1 MRIRVSVSS
10 GEVTSLHGHFYPGMS
25 TSTTSSSSRVIAH
38 LDMNTF
44 FVSVERLTNPELEG
58 RPVVV
63 GGQPGG
69 RSVVSSAS
77 YEARRYGIHSAM
89 PMDEAVRRCPDLLI
103 VSPGFSD
110 YKHFHDRIKAILADF
125 TPIVEMT
132 SIDEGYLDLT
142 GTDKLWGPPPEAGR
156 RIRERILNQTALP
169 SSIGISTNK
178 LVSKVASDLAK
189 PAGDPRKD
197 PASATPSGR
206 PIEPGRGPTSAIPAG
221 RHAEPVEVRRP
232 EIRKDAS
239 KGMDSRQREA
249 RHPFITSEGVL
260 VVPPGEEAGF
270 LAPLPLSHLP
280 GCGKMTVPRL
290 QAMDLQTIGD
300 LAACTEDELG
310 TLFGEMGRALWRRAN
325 GVGSQSFD
333 TEHQRKSISKERT
346 FAEDVTD
353 KDHLSAILHRLTEG
367 VAFTLR
373 KRNENARTV
382 TLKLR
387 YDDFETHTFSR
398 SLPDPTAAT
407 TTVFETVS
415 RLLAERWS
423 RDRPV
428 RLIGVGVSN
437 LMKGRLQ
444 EDLFAQVDQKAD
456 SRRLTAMDEIRTRFG
471 RDILLTGESLNL
483 LKKERS

>member
-1 MRIRVSVSS
+1 MAQPSS
-10 GEVTSLHGHFYPGMS
+10 GP
-25 TSTTSSSSRVIAH
+25 RVIAH

-44 FVSVERLTNPELEG
+44 FVSVERLKDPELEG
-58 RPVVV
+58 QPVAV
-63 GGQPGG
+63 GGKPGG

-110 YKHFHDRIKAILADF
+110 YKHFHDQIKTILADF

-142 GTDKLWGPPPEAGR
+142 GTEKLWGLPPDAGR
-156 RIRERILNQTALP
+156 QIRERILNQTALP
-169 SSIGISTNK
+169 SSIGISANK

-189 PAGDPRKD
+189 PAGDPRKGD
-197 PASATPSGR
+197 PAATFPD
-206 PIEPGRGPTSAIPAG
+206 

-232 EIRKDAS
+232 GSHEHEFKGDAPPL
-239 KGMDSRQREA
+239 DPA
-249 RHPFITSEGVL
+249 RHPLITSEGVL
-260 VVPPGEEAGF
+260 VIPPGREAGF

-280 GCGKMTVPRL
+280 GCGKMTIPRL

-310 TLFGEMGRALWRRAN
+310 TLFGEMGRSLWRRAN
-325 GVGSQSFD
+325 GRGSQIFS

-346 FAEDVTD
+346 FTEDVTD
-353 KDHLSAILHRLTEG
+353 RDHLRAILHRLTEG
-367 VAFTLR
+367 IAFTLR
-373 KRNENARTV
+373 RRNENARTV

-398 SLPDPTAAT
+398 SLPAPTDVTIEIFDTAS
-407 TTVFETVS
+407 V
-415 RLLAERWS
+415 LLAEHWA
-423 RDRPV
+423 RDRSI
-428 RLIGVGVSN
+428 RLIGIGVSN
-437 LMKGRLQ
+437 LMKGRQQ
-444 EDLFAQVDQKAD
+444 EDMFAQIDQKD
-456 SRRLTAMDEIRTRFG
+456 NSRRLEVIDDIRTRFG
-471 RDILLTGESLNL
+471 KDSLLTGESLNL
-483 LKKERS
+483 LKKEHS

>member
-1 MRIRVSVSS
+1 MNL
-10 GEVTSLHGHFYPGMS
+10 TA
-25 TSTTSSSSRVIAH
+25 TSSSSRVIAH

-58 RPVVV
+58 QPVVV

-110 YKHFHDRIKAILADF
+110 YKHFHDRIKA
-125 TPIVEMT
+125 
-132 SIDEGYLDLT
+132 S
-142 GTDKLWGPPPEAGR
+142 GTDKLWGPPPEAGC

-189 PAGDPRKD
+189 PAGDPRKSD
-197 PASATPSGR
+197 PTATLS
-206 PIEPGRGPTSAIPAG
+206 G
-221 RHAEPVEVRRP
+221 RHAEPVEVRRSAFG
-232 EIRKDAS
+232 EHES
-239 KGMDSRQREA
+239 KGAALRESRA
-249 RHPFITSEGVL
+249 RHPLITSEGVL

-280 GCGKMTVPRL
+280 GCGKMTIPRL
-290 QAMDLQTIGD
+290 QTMDLQTIGD
-300 LAACTEDELG
+300 LAACAEDELG

-325 GVGSQSFD
+325 GVGSQSFG

-346 FAEDVTD
+346 FAEDIRD
-353 KDHLSAILHRLTEG
+353 KSHLRATLHGLTEG

-373 KRNENARTV
+373 RRNENARTV

-398 SLPDPTAAT
+398 SLPDPTDT
-407 TTVFETVS
+407 TTDIFETVS
-415 RLLAERWS
+415 QLLAERWS
-423 RDRPV
+423 RDRSV

-437 LMKGRLQ
+437 LMKGQLQ

-456 SRRLTAMDEIRTRFG
+456 SRRLVTIDEIRTRFG
-471 RDILLTGESLNL
+471 KDSLLTGESLNL
-483 LKKERS
+483 LKKEHS

>member
-1 MRIRVSVSS
+1 
-10 GEVTSLHGHFYPGMS
+10 
-25 TSTTSSSSRVIAH
+25 
-38 LDMNTF
+38 
-44 FVSVERLTNPELEG
+44 
-58 RPVVV
+58 
-63 GGQPGG
+63 
-69 RSVVSSAS
+69 
-77 YEARRYGIHSAM
+77 
-89 PMDEAVRRCPDLLI
+89 MDEAVRRCPDLLI

-110 YKHFHDRIKAILADF
+110 YKHFHDQIKTILADF

-142 GTDKLWGPPPEAGR
+142 GTEKLWGLPPDAGR

-169 SSIGISTNK
+169 SSIGISANK

-189 PAGDPRKD
+189 PAGDPRKGD
-197 PASATPSGR
+197 PAAVGN
-206 PIEPGRGPTSAIPAG
+206 EVGHAELGGGPTSAIPAG
-221 RHAEPVEVRRP
+221 RHAEPAWPEQSRRIEVRH
-232 EIRKDAS
+232 S
-239 KGMDSRQREA
+239 L
-249 RHPFITSEGVL
+249 ITSEGVL

-280 GCGKMTVPRL
+280 GCGKMTIPRL

-325 GVGSQSFD
+325 GVGSQTFGK
-333 TEHQRKSISKERT
+333 EHQRKSISKERT
-346 FAEDVTD
+346 FKEDIRD
-353 KDHLSAILHRLTEG
+353 KNHLRAILHRLTEG

-373 KRNENARTV
+373 RRNENARTI

-387 YDDFETHTFSR
+387 YDDFETHTFSH

-407 TTVFETVS
+407 TEIFDTAS
-415 RLLAERWS
+415 RLLAEHWS
-423 RDRPV
+423 RDRPI

-471 RDILLTGESLNL
+471 RDSLLTGESLNL